1 MKCASLDAASV
12 SESRAGETV
21 VDRSGSQVDGSS
33 AGRDSIAQGCAA
45 PEAQRQIGGV
55 ALTLYRMSRWL
66 RSPKPYL
73 MLIGFAIFF
82 GFWYLTVEVWRLPRF
97 REMPGL
103 TTVVAEWLSKSP
115 TYAISIY
122 TPDYYKHILISTE
135 RVATAFFFSSAI
147 GIPLGLLL
155 GWFRTFKGYVFPVF
169 ELFRPIPPLAWIPL
183 SIVLLNGSET
193 PIIFLTAIA
202 PFFATTLNT
211 MLGVESIDV
220 VYTRAALCLGANHWQ
235 VFRHIVLPGALP
247 FIFTGLQISM
257 GLSWF
262 SLVAGEMLSGNFG
275 LGYLIIY
282 SFMNISYPNIVIGMF
297 TLGAI
302 GYVSSA
308 LVRLVGDYLMQ
319 WRVREL
325 ALGDQS

>member
-1 MKCASLDAASV
+1 MSGVSRVEGNSGIGNGMEPAPLAAAV
-12 SESRAGETV
+12 
-21 VDRSGSQVDGSS
+21 RSGRAVVAQSRV
-33 AGRDSIAQGCAA
+33 AG
-45 PEAQRQIGGV
+45 
-55 ALTLYRMSRWL
+55 WL
-66 RSPKPYL
+66 RSPRPYL
-73 MLIGFAIFF
+73 MLVGFAIFL
-82 GFWYLTVEVWRLPRF
+82 GLWYLTVEVWRLPRF
-97 REMPGL
+97 KEMPAL
-103 TTVVAEWLSKSP
+103 TTVIVDWLSKSP
-115 TYAISIY
+115 RFGISIY
-122 TPDYYKHILISTE
+122 TPEYYEHIWISTK
-135 RVATAFFFSSAI
+135 RVVIAFFFSSSLA
-147 GIPLGLLL
+147 IPLGLLL
-155 GWFRTFKGYVFPVF
+155 GWSRTFKGYMFPVF

-183 SIVLLNGSET
+183 TIVLLSGTET

-211 MLGVESIDV
+211 MLGVESIDIA
-220 VYTRAALCLGANHWQ
+220 YTRAALCLGASRWQ
-235 VFRHIVLPGALP
+235 VFKHVVLPGALP

-275 LGYLIIY
+275 LGYLIIF
-282 SFMNISYPNIVIGMF
+282 SFMNISYPNIIIGMF

-308 LVRLVGDYLMQ
+308 LLRMVGNYLMQ

>member
-1 MKCASLDAASV
+1 M
-12 SESRAGETV
+12 AGGRV
-21 VDRSGSQVDGSS
+21 AGDSGIGNGMELAPRIGRGIFALGRV
-33 AGRDSIAQGCAA
+33 AG
-45 PEAQRQIGGV
+45 
-55 ALTLYRMSRWL
+55 WL

-73 MLIGFAIFF
+73 MLVGFAIFL
-82 GFWYLTVEVWRLPRF
+82 GLWYLTVEVWRLPRF
-97 REMPGL
+97 KEMPGL
-103 TTVVAEWLSKSP
+103 TTVVVDWLSKSP
-115 TYAISIY
+115 RFGISIY
-122 TPDYYKHILISTE
+122 TPEYYKHIWISTE
-135 RVATAFFFSSAI
+135 RVVIAFFSSSLLA
-147 GIPLGLLL
+147 IPLGLLL

-183 SIVLLNGSET
+183 TIVLLSGTET

-211 MLGVESIDV
+211 MLGVESIDIA
-220 VYTRAALCLGANHWQ
+220 YTRAALCLGASRWQ
-235 VFRHIVLPGALP
+235 VFRHVVLPGALP

-275 LGYLIIY
+275 LGYLIIF
-282 SFMNISYPNIVIGMF
+282 SFMNISYPNIIIGMF

-308 LVRLVGDYLMQ
+308 LLRMVGNYLMQ

-325 ALGDQS
+325 ALGNQS

>member
-1 MKCASLDAASV
+1 MMMDPEPLQGALAAGGP
-12 SESRAGETV
+12 AGV
-21 VDRSGSQVDGSS
+21 AGGAKPVGQDR
-33 AGRDSIAQGCAA
+33 A
-45 PEAQRQIGGV
+45 PEPRAAAREAAELPDGRREHLAVIIHR
-55 ALTLYRMSRWL
+55 LSKWL
-66 RSPKPYL
+66 GSPRPYL
-73 MLIGFAIFF
+73 MVLGFALFL
-82 GFWYLTVEVWRLPRF
+82 GLWYLTVEVWRLPRF

-103 TTVVAEWLSKSP
+103 TTVVSVWLSQSP
-115 TYAISIY
+115 TYGISIY
-122 TPDYYKHILISTE
+122 TPDYYRHILISTE
-135 RVATAFFFSSAI
+135 RVAIAFLVSSAVA
-147 GIPLGLLL
+147 IPLGLLL
-155 GWFRTFKGYVFPVF
+155 GWFRAFKGYVFPVF

-183 SIVLLNGSET
+183 SIVLLSGTET

-211 MLGVESIDV
+211 MLGVESIEV
-220 VYTRAALCLGANHWQ
+220 SYSRAAFCLGANRWQ
-235 VFRHIVLPGALP
+235 VFRHVVLPGALP

-302 GYVSSA
+302 GYASSA
-308 LVRLVGDYLMQ
+308 LVRMLGNTLMQ

-325 ALGDQS
+325 ALGERE

>member
-1 MKCASLDAASV
+1 MSEYVESTTRNTAEDDPMMASPQASAADV
-12 SESRAGETV
+12 GRRG
-21 VDRSGSQVDGSS
+21 DGQP
-33 AGRDSIAQGCAA
+33 AR
-45 PEAQRQIGGV
+45 
-55 ALTLYRMSRWL
+55 YRVLRRL

-73 MLIGFAIFF
+73 MLLGFAIFL
-82 GFWYLTVEVWRLPRF
+82 GLWHLAVEVWQLPRF
-97 REMPGL
+97 KEMPSL

-115 TYAISIY
+115 TYGISIY
-122 TPDYYKHILISTE
+122 TPDYYKHIWISTE
-135 RVATAFFFSSAI
+135 RVAIAFFFSSAVA
-147 GIPLGLLL
+147 IPLGLLL
-155 GWFRTFKGYVFPVF
+155 GWFRPFKGYIFPIF

-183 SIVLLNGSET
+183 AIVLLSGTET

-220 VYTRAALCLGANHWQ
+220 AYTRAAFCLGANRWQ
-235 VFRHIVLPGALP
+235 VFRHVVLPGALP

-275 LGYLIIY
+275 LGYLIIF

-308 LVRLVGDYLMQ
+308 LLRLLGDYLMQ

-325 ALGDQS
+325 ALGGQS